1 MRLITLTAPCYECG
15 EKSVI
20 EGLCAECYRRTHPL
34 VEVRTPLKLLACRR
48 CGAVKV
54 PGGWKTIVEQSSDPE
69 ALIERQIEILLE
81 QEVKLHVGDVQ
92 LEYSE
97 EKILDRVRHI
107 LVTASGKS
115 DSSISAHSESYPV
128 EVRFSYATC
137 DTCAMMSGGYYEGTL
152 QIRADERQITD
163 KEEDEIVSVV
173 TDLTVAKY
181 GKDVKAFVTE
191 VSRNRYGLDFKIGSE
206 HLCKRIA
213 DELEERYLAQRKEN
227 YKLIGEDKGGKKKYR
242 ITILIRLQRFTLG
255 DFVKVDSKP
264 CQVTAMGRGG
274 LTCYNLTD
282 GNKFTINRKSAKWR
296 TIEFISPES
305 DKRQFMVVSNLSNQP
320 VQLMDS
326 ESFEM
331 HEIDQKDMTV
341 DVNGDTAFGLYLG
354 DRVYL
359 LPSDE

>member
-1 MRLITLTAPCYECG
+1 MTLKAPCYECG
-15 EKSVI
+15 NKSDLD
-20 EGLCAECYRRTHPL
+20 GLCAECYRRAHPL
-34 VEVRTPLKLLACRR
+34 VEVRSPLKLLTCKR

-54 PGGWKTIVEQSSDPE
+54 PGGWRTIPEQPSDPE
-69 ALIERQIEILLE
+69 EMIERQIEILLQ
-81 QEVKLHVGDVQ
+81 QEVKLNVDGVQ

-107 LVTASGKS
+107 IVGASGSS
-115 DSSISAHSESYPV
+115 DSSLAAHSESYPV

-137 DTCAMMSGGYYEGTL
+137 DTCAMMSGGYYEATL
-152 QIRADERQITD
+152 QVRADERSITD
-163 KEEDEIVSVV
+163 KEEDEIVKVV

-191 VSRNRYGLDFKIGSE
+191 ISRDKYGLDFKIGSE

-213 DELEERYLAQRKEN
+213 DELQGRYLAQRKEN

-255 DFVKVDSKP
+255 DFVRIDSEP

-274 LTCYNLTD
+274 LSCYNLKE
-282 GNKFTINRKSAKWR
+282 GNKFTINPKSAKWR

-305 DKRQFMVVSNLSNQP
+305 DKRQFMVVSNLPNQP

-341 DVNGDTAFGLYLG
+341 DVSNGDTAFGLHLD

-359 LPSDE
+359 IPSED

>member
-1 MRLITLTAPCYECG
+1 MTLTAPCYECG
-15 EKSVI
+15 EESVI

-34 VEVRTPLKLLACRR
+34 VEVRTPLKLLVCRR

-54 PGGWKTIVEQSSDPE
+54 PGGWKTIIEQPSDPE
-69 ALIERQIEILLE
+69 VLIGRQIEILLE
-81 QEVKLHVGDVQ
+81 QEVKLHVEDLQ

-107 LVTASGKS
+107 LVTASGRS
-115 DSSISAHSESYPV
+115 DSSLSVHSESYPV

-163 KEEDEIVSVV
+163 KEEDDIVSVV

-191 VSRNRYGLDFKIGSE
+191 VSRDKYGLDFKIGSE

-213 DELEERYLAQRKEN
+213 DQLQERYLAQRKEN
-227 YKLIGEDKGGKKKYR
+227 YKLIGEDKRGKKKYR
-242 ITILIRLQRFTLG
+242 ITILIRLPKFSLG
-255 DFVKVDSKP
+255 DFVRVDSKP
-264 CQVTAMGRGG
+264 CQVIAMGRGG
-274 LTCYNLTD
+274 LSCYSLKD
-282 GNKFTINRKSAKWR
+282 GNRFTINPKSAKWK
-296 TIEFISPES
+296 TIEFIAPES
-305 DKRQFMVVSNLSNQP
+305 DKRQFMIVSNLYEQP
-320 VQLMDS
+320 VQIMDS

-331 HEIDQKDMTV
+331 HEIDQKELITEV
-341 DVNGDTAFGLYLG
+341 STGETTFGLYLD

-359 LPSDE
+359 LPSDD

>member
-20 EGLCAECYRRTHPL
+20 DGLCAECYRRTHPL
-34 VEVRTPLKLLACRR
+34 VDVRTPLKLLTCRR
-48 CGAVKV
+48 CGAVEV
-54 PGGWKTIVEQSSDPE
+54 PGGWKTIIEQPSDPE
-69 ALIERQIEILLE
+69 VLIERQIEILLE
-81 QEVKLHVGDVQ
+81 QEVKLRGRDVG
-92 LEYSE
+92 LEYAE

-107 LVTASGKS
+107 LITATGKS
-115 DSSISAHSESYPV
+115 DSTLSVHSESYPV

-163 KEEDEIVSVV
+163 KEEDDIVSVV

-191 VSRNRYGLDFKIGSE
+191 VSRDKYGLDFKIGSE

-213 DELEERYLAQRKEN
+213 DELQEKYLAQRKEN
-227 YKLIGEDKGGKKKYR
+227 YKLIGEDKRGKKKYR
-242 ITILIRLQRFTLG
+242 ITILIRLPRFSLG
-255 DFVKVDSKP
+255 DFVGVDSKP
-264 CQVTAMGRGG
+264 CQVIAMGRGG
-274 LTCYNLTD
+274 LSCYSLED
-282 GNKFTINRKSAKWR
+282 GNRFTINPKSARWR
-296 TIEFISPES
+296 TLEFIAPE
-305 DKRQFMVVSNLSNQP
+305 MVVSNLSNQP

-341 DVNGDTAFGLYLG
+341 DVSNGDTTFGLCFD

-359 LPSDE
+359 LPTDE